1 MKKLITI
8 IAGEPKSINAE
19 IIAKT
24 WKQTKNKLLIIG
36 DYKILKKQLINFKIN
51 LSNINL
57 IMDVNNATNK
67 LNILNVKKKNIKSDQ
82 YIFDC
87 FKTAIN
93 LIKKKKIKGF
103 INAPINKKILNK
115 KFPGITEYLAAND
128 KVLGR
133 EIMMI
138 YNNKLSVVPLTTHI
152 PIKLVH
158 QKITFDL
165 IKNKIFYLSKYYKKL
180 FKKKPKIAVLG
191 LNPHNDENK
200 KNSTEIKIISPAIKM
215 LKKLKI
221 KVIGPLSADTAFN
234 KINRNKFDVIVGM
247 YHDQVLAPFKA
258 LYEFNAINITLGL
271 SYLRISP
278 DHGTAENIIG
288 KNIANPQSMILAVN
302 SFNKFN
308 V

>member
-8 IAGEPKSINAE
+8 IAGEPKSINTE

-36 DYKILKKQLINFKIN
+36 DYKILKKQLINFKVN
-51 LSNINL
+51 LSNIN
-57 IMDVNNATNK
+57 IITDVNNATNK
-67 LNILNVKKKNIKSDQ
+67 LNILNVKKKNIQSNQ

-87 FKTAIN
+87 FKTAIDLTN
-93 LIKKKKIKGF
+93 KRKIKGF
-103 INAPINKKILNK
+103 INAPINKKILNQK
-115 KFPGITEYLAAND
+115 HPGITEYLAAKD

-133 EIMMI
+133 EIMII
-138 YNNKLSVVPLTTHI
+138 YNNELSVVPLTTHI

-158 QKITFDL
+158 QKITFNL

-200 KNSTEIKIISPAIKM
+200 KNSIEKKIIFPAIKK

-221 KVIGPLSADTAFN
+221 NVNGPLPADTAFN

-247 YHDQVLAPFKA
+247 YHDQVLAPYKA

-288 KNIANPQSMILAVN
+288 KNIANPQSMTLAIN
-302 SFNKFN
+302 LFNKLN